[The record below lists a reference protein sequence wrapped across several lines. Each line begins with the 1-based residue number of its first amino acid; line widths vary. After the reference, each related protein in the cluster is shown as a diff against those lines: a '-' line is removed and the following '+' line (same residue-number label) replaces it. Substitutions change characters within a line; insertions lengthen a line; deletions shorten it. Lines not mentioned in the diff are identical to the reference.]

1 MTTDDPL
8 TDAGAGVGGSTTT
21 GTFTREELDAAE
33 PERPPSPRFRWVIG
47 FGLGAFGALYTG
59 FPVGIVALPFA
70 FTAPGA
76 GTLFGSGIVFLVS
89 FAFAAVVWQ
98 NGDLGTSDT
107 PAFVAGAL
115 AGLVALVAGIIGTA
129 VVARRL
135 P

>member
-1 MTTDDPL
+1 M
-8 TDAGAGVGGSTTT
+8 
-21 GTFTREELDAAE
+21 
-33 PERPPSPRFRWVIG
+33 
-47 FGLGAFGALYTG
+47 GAFGALYSG
-59 FPVGIVALPFA
+59 FPLGVFALPFA